1 MKCLNITINITFLI
15 LKIDFFQ
22 TDQIEAAEAHEDFFF
37 VQKERFWKSKLNI
50 KVTSQ

>member
-22 TDQIEAAEAHEDFFF
+22 TDQIEAAEAHEDSFFCAKGK
-37 VQKERFWKSKLNI
+37 VLKI
-50 KVTSQ
+50 KT